1 MVLLT
6 MKNKAS
12 RTAIVQKSGTNG
24 FYNTG
29 IAYWSDSCDSAA
41 KGFKAL
47 GFQVKG
53 YNSQEKNWCK
63 KVGVAKETPVRGS
76 VQSVRAALRYL
87 GVPEPKNVDIPN
99 ELMEF
104 AGRKVWHSTVGE
116 VQKKAAAKVFV
127 KPLDFQKDFT
137 GHTVYD
143 GWSSILKTLPKNY
156 RLLCQEVVH
165 LTEEFRCY
173 IVEGKIVG
181 IRSVE
186 DPSPPLT
193 FSELSL
199 LEAMLKAYKSQPA
212 GFCLDVARKVT
223 GYSKQLVIV
232 ETNEGFSCG
241 NYGIDHAKFAQM
253 IKARW
258 DELVCR

>member
-1 MVLLT
+1 MVLLA

-29 IAYWSDSCDSAA
+29 VTYWSDSCDSAA

-116 VQKKAAAKVFV
+116 VQRTAAAEVFV
-127 KPLDFQKDFT
+127 KPLDFQKDFS
-137 GHTVYD
+137 GHIVWN
-143 GWSSILKTLPKNY
+143 GWSSILKYLPKNY
-156 RLLCQEVVH
+156 RLLCQEVVS

-173 IVEGKIVG
+173 VVEGKIVG
-181 IRSVE
+181 IRPVE
-186 DPSPPLT
+186 TSSPPLT
-193 FSELSL
+193 PREHALIG
-199 LEAMLKAYKSQPA
+199 EMLKAYKSQPA
-212 GFCLDVARKVT
+212 GFCLDVGRKVT
-223 GYSKQLVIV
+223 GNFRQLVVI

>member
-1 MVLLT
+1 MR
-6 MKNKAS
+6 KS
-12 RTAIVQKSGTNG
+12 PIAIVQKSGTNG
-24 FYNTG
+24 FYSTG

-104 AGRKVWHSTVGE
+104 AGRKIWHSTVGE

-127 KPLDFQKDFT
+127 KPLDFQKDFS

-143 GWSSILKTLPKNY
+143 GWSSILSGLPKNY
-156 RLLCQEVVH
+156 RLLCQEVVN

-173 IVEGKIVG
+173 VVEGKIVG
-181 IRSVE
+181 IRSVGIRSVE
-186 DPSPPLT
+186 DSSPSLT
-193 FSELSL
+193 PREHALIG
-199 LEAMLKAYKSQPA
+199 EMLKAYKNQPA

-223 GYSKQLVIV
+223 GHSKQPVLV